1 MGLEADLSLNVS
13 SPASQHFALS
23 KKLKFFE
30 FLFAQLKYGESTSF
44 SVLFC
49 FFFFPRRF
57 DITYTNWL
65 VHSKCSINA
74 TSYFCRR
81 STSLLGF

>member
-23 KKLKFFE
+23 KALKFFE
-30 FLFAQLKYGESTSF
+30 FLFSQLKYGEGMSF
-44 SVLFC
+44 SVVV
-49 FFFFPRRF
+49 FFFPRRF

-65 VHSKCSINA
+65 VHTKCSINT

-81 STSLLGF
+81 NTSLLGF